1 VANKNTTLITYLQIT
16 EANILVSGTNSTR
29 SRQRGKRNTRMSE
42 DVHLAASQGETVN
55 NRARDVIILRKESG
69 MKDVIDNVKGA
80 AATRNRGMADKTV
93 QSHARG

>member
-1 VANKNTTLITYLQIT
+1 
-16 EANILVSGTNSTR
+16 
-29 SRQRGKRNTRMSE
+29 MSE

-80 AATRNRGMADKTV
+80 AAKRNKGMADKTV